1 MSKDKRASVT
11 APRLYTI
18 PPDIPFLDILAQSVL
33 NGDLPLAC
41 GTPPGKIELTR
52 WTILL
57 PTRRAAR
64 ALSEAFLRISG
75 DTAMLL
81 PHIQP
86 LGDVDED
93 ALTLSPAPE
102 IGSNNDLAL
111 SLPPAIGAMERRLA
125 LTKLILSWSRL
136 NAEQAKDEGFR
147 TRATPAQASS
157 LAVQLGALMDT
168 LDTEQVDLGKLE
180 KFVPDQ
186 YADHWQMT
194 LDFLK
199 IVTEHWPAHLKEQGV
214 MAPYAR
220 RDKLM
225 QAETEKL
232 VSSPPAAPVIAAGS
246 TGTVPATAALL
257 EAVAMLP
264 NGAVVLPGLDM
275 ELDEESWEQIAE
287 PVPHPE
293 HPQFGM
299 NQFLA
304 RIGITRSDVIAL
316 GSGGAED
323 RTQLLSQALRPA
335 GTTEKWLEFAKDAD
349 RDAIAQTLKGVAR
362 INAPTEQDEA
372 EVISLLLRHAV
383 DQPGRVAALVTP
395 DRTLARRVSVRLEK
409 WGLRVDDSA
418 GKPLDKTQPG
428 SFMDALAE
436 AAGSGFAPVPLL
448 ALLKHPLTRLGRAPG
463 DMRRVARH
471 LELAAFRQAATGKGL
486 SAHRNA
492 VEKIQLQLKNK
503 KRVHPALKRFK
514 ADDWKAIEKLLDD
527 LETAVRPLGDKFAH
541 QGGECPLGDL
551 VRAHVQAGEAFASD
565 EEASSATLWRGE
577 AGEALATLFESL
589 LAVEGVGLD
598 ISPGDYPDLYRSFV
612 AGISVRPRAPTHPRI
627 HIWGPLEARL
637 QRPDMAVLGGLNEGV
652 WPATPETDPWL
663 SRPMRAGLDLPAPE
677 RRIGLSAHDV
687 AQLMGVGEVYLT
699 RAEKVGGAPTV
710 PSRWLLRLDA
720 VLDAL
725 DLQKEL
731 MPADPWLAWAR
742 ARDAVDEV
750 VPVNAPAPCPPLE
763 ARPTR
768 LSVTRIEAWIANPYA
783 IFARDILK
791 LTRLDELASEPNAA
805 LRGTLVH
812 DALMRFTQAHPDK
825 LPTDIAAELMRH
837 ANILFAEFGD
847 QARIE
852 AFWRGQLAVFSR
864 WFAATEPARRE
875 GVDKVLA
882 EVRGELTLDGGDGFT
897 LSAVA
902 DRIDTREDGTL
913 AIYDYKTGSVPS
925 ATNIDKILF
934 PQLPLEAGIAHAGG
948 FEGLQATQVSRL
960 AYIRAR
966 GYGEGGEECD
976 ASKTL
981 SPNDLATEALEY
993 LKNLILAYAN
1003 EEQPYKALRRE
1014 NFKNFNQYRYD
1025 SYAHLA
1031 RLQEWQA
1038 GGGEE

>member
-1 MSKDKRASVT
+1 MSKDKSASVE

-18 PPDIPFLDILAQSVL
+18 PPDIPFLDTLAQAIL
-33 NGDLPLAC
+33 NGDLPLAG

-57 PTRRAAR
+57 PTRRAVR

-81 PHIQP
+81 PRIQP

-93 ALTLSPAPE
+93 ALTLSASPE
-102 IGSNNDLAL
+102 IGSNGDLAL

-180 KFVPDQ
+180 KLVPDQ

-194 LDFLK
+194 LNFLK
-199 IVTEHWPAHLKEQGV
+199 IVTEHWPAHLEEQGV

-225 QAETEKL
+225 QAETERL

-257 EAVAMLP
+257 EAVAMLT

-299 NQFLA
+299 SQFLA
-304 RIGITRSDVIAL
+304 RIGITRSDVIVL
-316 GSGGAED
+316 GSGDAEA
-323 RTQLLSQALRPA
+323 RTRLLSQALRPA
-335 GTTEKWLEFAKDAD
+335 GTTEKWLEFAKNAD
-349 RDAIAQTLKGVAR
+349 RDAVAKTLKGVAR

-428 SFMDALAE
+428 SFMDAIAE

-448 ALLKHPLTRLGRAPG
+448 ALLKHPLTRLGRSPG

-471 LELAAFRQAATGKGL
+471 LELAAFRQPATGRGL

-492 VEKIQLQLKNK
+492 VEKVQLLLKNG
-503 KRVHPALKRFK
+503 KRVHPALKRLNP
-514 ADDWKAIEKLLDD
+514 DDWKAIEKLLDD
-527 LETAVRPLGDKFAH
+527 LEIAVEPLGEKFAQH
-541 QGGECPLGDL
+541 GDECPLGDL
-551 VRAHVQAGEAFASD
+551 VLSHVQAGQAFASD

-577 AGEALATLFESL
+577 AGEAMATLFESL
-589 LAVEGVGLD
+589 LAVKGAGLD
-598 ISPGDYPDLYRSFV
+598 ISPGDYPELYRSFV
-612 AGISVRPRAPTHPRI
+612 AGVSVRPRAPTHPRI

-637 QRPDMAVLGGLNEGV
+637 QRPDMVVLGGLNEGV

-687 AQLMGVGEVYLT
+687 AQLMGVDEVYLT

-725 DLQKEL
+725 NLQDEL
-731 MPADPWLAWAR
+731 MPTDPWLAWAR
-742 ARDAVDEV
+742 GRDSVDEV
-750 VPVNAPAPCPPLE
+750 VPVNAPAPCPPVD

-768 LSVTRIEAWIANPYA
+768 LSVTRIEAWMANPYA

-791 LTRLDELASEPNAA
+791 LTRLDELAGEPGAA
-805 LRGTLVH
+805 LKGTLVH
-812 DALMRFTQAHPDK
+812 NALMSFTQAHPDK
-825 LPTDIAAELMRH
+825 LPDDIAAELMRN
-837 ANILFAEFGD
+837 ANMLFAEFGD

-864 WFAATEPARRE
+864 WFAATEPVRRE
-875 GVDKVLA
+875 GVEKVLA
-882 EVRGELTLDGGDGFT
+882 EVRGELILDVGDGFS

-902 DRIDTREDGTL
+902 DRIDIREDGSF
-913 AIYDYKTGSVPS
+913 AIYDYKTGGVPTPRNVDEIK
-925 ATNIDKILF
+925 A
-934 PQLPLEAGIAHAGG
+934 PQLPLEAVIAQQGG
-948 FEGLQATQVSRL
+948 FEGLPEAPATRL
-960 AYIRAR
+960 SYIRAR
-966 GYGEGGEECD
+966 GYGEGGEERD
-976 ASKTL
+976 AGKKLT
-981 SPNDLATEALEY
+981 PDELASEALEH
-993 LKNLILAYAN
+993 LKNLVAAYAS
-1003 EEQPYKALRRE
+1003 ETQPYKALRRTG
-1014 NFKNFNQYRYD
+1014 FDYRYD
-1025 SYAHLA
+1025 DYAHLA